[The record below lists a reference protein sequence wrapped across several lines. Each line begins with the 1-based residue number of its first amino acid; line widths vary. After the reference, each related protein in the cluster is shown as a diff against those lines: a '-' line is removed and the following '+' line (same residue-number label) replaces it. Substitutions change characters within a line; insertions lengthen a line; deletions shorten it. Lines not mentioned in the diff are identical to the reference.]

1 MSGRDK
7 MIKIQSK
14 MQKLAALLYPPR
26 CVVCD
31 EALVYA
37 GRGVCPECRKKL
49 RYVGGAVCMR
59 CGKPMREQ
67 STVYCEDCREN
78 EHYFL
83 GGRALYTYD
92 SVAPSIYRF
101 KYAGRQEYGLFF
113 AREIAYYLGD
123 YIREISPDAIVPV
136 PLHPRKERIR
146 GYNQAEVVAKEL
158 GRMLDIPVFPKL
170 VRRVEDTKP
179 LKSMG
184 PWERQNSLKKAF
196 ILGEN
201 GVKLDTTIVIDDV
214 FTTGNTIDAISRVLL
229 EAKSMRI
236 YFITLAIG
244 EGI

>member
-1 MSGRDK
+1 
-7 MIKIQSK
+7 
-14 MQKLAALLYPPR
+14 
-26 CVVCD
+26 
-31 EALVYA
+31 
-37 GRGVCPECRKKL
+37 
-49 RYVGGAVCMR
+49 
-59 CGKPMREQ
+59 MREQ

-184 PWERQNSLKKAF
+184 PWERQNRQCFYKYMSLCRSFFLSSQEKF
-196 ILGEN
+196 LLREN
-201 GVKLDTTIVIDDV
+201 GQREQ
-214 FTTGNTIDAISRVLL
+214 ALL
-229 EAKSMRI
+229 
-236 YFITLAIG
+236 
-244 EGI
+244 

>member
-170 VRRVEDTKP
+170 VRRVDHLRVWGRGRGK
-179 LKSMG
+179 
-184 PWERQNSLKKAF
+184 
-196 ILGEN
+196 
-201 GVKLDTTIVIDDV
+201 IV
-214 FTTGNTIDAISRVLL
+214 
-229 EAKSMRI
+229 
-236 YFITLAIG
+236 
-244 EGI
+244 